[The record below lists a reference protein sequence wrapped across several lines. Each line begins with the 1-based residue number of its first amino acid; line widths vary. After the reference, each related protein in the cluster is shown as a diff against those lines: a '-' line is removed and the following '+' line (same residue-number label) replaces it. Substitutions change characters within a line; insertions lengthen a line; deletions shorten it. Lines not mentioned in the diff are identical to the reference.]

1 MSLKNAAFF
10 ALIGMT
16 LLTILL
22 AVGFIRYVSA
32 GFSEWCDCCD
42 GVGEVGNS
50 FAGKPE
56 CDRVPVRLPQSAVL
70 NPQSVA
76 TFSGR
81 VLGEAEADE
90 RDRPGK
96 QSGYDGHQTLKTVV
110 GDGEVFEQSRRAASS
125 YYGAEVVRSAK
136 SLMRS

>member
-32 GFSEWCDCCD
+32 GFSELCDCCD

-56 CDRVPVRLPQSAVL
+56 RGSLPVRILQSAVL
-70 NPQSVA
+70 NPRGGS
-76 TFSGR
+76 FR
-81 VLGEAEADE
+81 IRL
-90 RDRPGK
+90 PMP
-96 QSGYDGHQTLKTVV
+96 
-110 GDGEVFEQSRRAASS
+110 AA
-125 YYGAEVVRSAK
+125 RSQY
-136 SLMRS
+136 